1 MKIGSENVLKE
12 YQQLEKHVSKLKP
25 DFKVDD
31 FMNGKKMGDVELL
44 WDTGNIPDSFDVI
57 KLYKPGRGQHESFE
71 VSFYHSDNL
80 ISGREVVRRF
90 IGGQLRNWRADTVD
104 IDTGELLECQGSITP
119 HLTRNEEKVL
129 KNWNIAK

>member
-12 YQQLEKHVSKLKP
+12 YQQLEKYVSKLKP

-31 FMNGKKMGDVELL
+31 FMNGKKMGDLELL
-44 WDTGNIPDSFDVI
+44 WDTGNTP
-57 KLYKPGRGQHESFE
+57 YKPGRGKHESFE

-80 ISGREVVRRF
+80 ISGKDVVRRF

-104 IDTGELLECQGSITP
+104 RDTGKFLERQGSLAP
-119 HLTRNEEKVL
+119 RLTRNEVKVL
-129 KNWNIAK
+129 KTWNIAK